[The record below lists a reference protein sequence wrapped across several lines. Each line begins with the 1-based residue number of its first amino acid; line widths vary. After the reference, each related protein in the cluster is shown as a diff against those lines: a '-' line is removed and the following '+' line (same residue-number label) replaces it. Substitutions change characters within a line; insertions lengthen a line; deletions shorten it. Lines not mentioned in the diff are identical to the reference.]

1 MRRGFSRIPIPLMLA
16 LAVAVGVAVTII
28 IQIIVLAPPPAVVA
42 PIETSATSLDTGSST
57 YSTSVAVVSGSYA
70 VYPTLAGLGKLQLMA
85 NTTGWYYLQDDLV
98 LTVVRRSAG
107 DADFTLSSGYTVYVR
122 EINATHAFILYNGRT
137 TGVVAQKVQVGTT
150 GWVVYHPVVTAYDD
164 ATLNAIKNLINSLG
178 YANAYVFQ
186 PKPDYV
192 SYDPSTKTFY
202 VYFDYVGSDGT
213 VNPKYQYY
221 TNTTSF
227 MPIPTDSAVTV
238 NGIERIGIDN
248 YVLYSV
254 WALLY
259 YQPTSSVKSG
269 LTITPVQ

>member
-1 MRRGFSRIPIPLMLA
+1 MHRGFSRIPIPLTFA
-16 LAVAVGVAVTII
+16 LAVAVGVAITII
-28 IQIIVLAPPPAVVA
+28 IQITVLAPPPAVVA

-57 YSTSVAVVSGSYA
+57 YSTSVSVVSGSYV
-70 VYPTLAGLGKLQLMA
+70 VYPTLAGLGKLRLTA

-107 DADFTLSSGYTVYVR
+107 DANFTLSSGYTVYVR
-122 EINATHAFILYNGRT
+122 EINATHAFILCNGRT

-150 GWVVYHPVVTAYDD
+150 GWIVYHPIVTAYDA
-164 ATLNAIKNLINSLG
+164 ATLNTIKNLMNSLG
-178 YANAYVFQ
+178 YQNVYVFQ

-202 VYFDYVGSDGT
+202 VYFDYVGNDGT
-213 VNPKYQYY
+213 VNQKYQHY

-227 MPIPTDSAVTV
+227 TPIPTSSAVTV
-238 NGIERIGIDN
+238 NGIVQIDTSN

-254 WALLY
+254 WAFLY
-259 YQPTSSVKSG
+259 YQPTSSVKST
-269 LTITPVQ
+269 LTITPVE

>member
-1 MRRGFSRIPIPLMLA
+1 MFA

-28 IQIIVLAPPPAVVA
+28 IQITVLAPPPAVVA

-57 YSTSVAVVSGSYA
+57 YSTSVTVVSGSYA
-70 VYPTLAGLGKLQLMA
+70 VYPTLAGLGKLQLRA

-107 DADFTLSSGYTVYVR
+107 DADLTLSSGYTVYVR
-122 EINATHAFILYNGRT
+122 EINATHAFILYSGRT

-150 GWVVYHPVVTAYDD
+150 GWIVYHPVVTAYDA
-164 ATLNAIKNLINSLG
+164 ATLNTIRNLMNSLG
-178 YANAYVFQ
+178 YSNVYVFQ
-186 PKPDYV
+186 PKPGYV

-202 VYFDYVGSDGT
+202 VYFDYVGNDGT
-213 VNPKYQYY
+213 VYQKYQYY

-227 MPIPTDSAVTV
+227 APISASSAVTV
-238 NGIERIGIDN
+238 NGIAQIDTSN
-248 YVLYSV
+248 YVLYPV

-259 YQPTSSVKSG
+259 YQPTSSVKSA
-269 LTITPVQ
+269 LTVTPAG